1 MVTQG
6 NHEKEKI
13 PFFTDAFASYN
24 ARWKMPF
31 EESESTSNLKLQG
44 GWDDGHGT
52 TVLCS
57 WCGFRSKRVNQGKS
71 DPCGSVHITIGDGG
85 NREGLAQNYV
95 HPKPEWSMFCEAS
108 FCHGELK
115 IVNSTHAFWSWHRN
129 DDDGPVRSDQVW
141 ITVTSLIGSE

>member
-1 MVTQG
+1 MLG
-6 NHEKEKI
+6 SY
-13 PFFTDAFASYN
+13 TDYDELSGQY
-24 ARWKMPF
+24 RW
-31 EESESTSNLKLQG
+31 LKADLSKV
-44 GWDDGHGT
+44 DRKGH
-52 TVLCS
+52 
-57 WCGFRSKRVNQGKS
+57 
-71 DPCGSVHITIGDGG
+71 PGDGMMAMEPLFYALG
-85 NREGLAQNYV
+85 VDLDPYV